1 MKKYLSFLLIFLF
14 PVFLAAQVSQEEI
27 GDFRLFYGKDS
38 KQTIYSISYKGF
50 KGEVGGT
57 DGEFGCRVSPDYEY
71 VEEKTSKGT
80 LKYWRLGFTGRT
92 SRPTGVTMNKGG
104 KILIRL
110 FDDSTITLLT
120 ENVRIKEDYANDRVW
135 FLPSAKL
142 TETNY
147 NKIIKVGVKKIRF
160 DTYPKVFDVT
170 YDNDII
176 GEFLKEASRIIKEKL
191 NDKSDRM
198 IKGF

>member
-1 MKKYLSFLLIFLF
+1 MKYLSFILSFLF
-14 PVFLAAQVSQEEI
+14 PVLLGAQVSQEEI

-38 KQTIYSISYKGF
+38 KQTVYSISYKGF

-57 DGEFGCRVSPDYEY
+57 DGEFGCRVSPTYKY
-71 VEEKTSKGT
+71 IEEKTAKGI
-80 LKYWRLGFTGRT
+80 LKYWCLSFTGRT

-104 KILIRL
+104 KILLRL
-110 FDDSTITLLT
+110 FDGSIITLLT
-120 ENVRIKEDYANDRVW
+120 RNVGIEEDSENGRVW

-142 TETNY
+142 TESNF
-147 NKIIKVGVKKIRF
+147 NKIVKVGVKKIRF

-170 YDNDII
+170 YDNDVI
-176 GEFLKEASRIIKEKL
+176 GEFLEEASRIIKEKQ

-198 IKGF
+198 TNGF